1 MVLGD
6 YAAINIDCRNKSGN
20 VNQFGPW
27 DFEMQ
32 GRLLTAAI
40 VHGRGPTAKPLSYKY
55 MVIPNVTVDVVP
67 TLWNQYISWTDS
79 AYTLNQL
86 QNDDTT
92 LYLHGSCDSFTQRAS
107 VMLFNNASTAGDG
120 AYYNCSG
127 LLLSFYL
134 EQAGAFLYSE
144 DSDSFTVTASHPTLA
159 AGTLAISVNRGSVTT
174 EGCTQDMRWGSQTGT
189 QVMITLPGTS
199 ELLGMSVSIT
209 CKKATTSIY
218 PA

>member
-1 MVLGD
+1 
-6 YAAINIDCRNKSGN
+6 
-20 VNQFGPW
+20 
-27 DFEMQ
+27 
-32 GRLLTAAI
+32 
-40 VHGRGPTAKPLSYKY
+40 
-55 MVIPNVTVDVVP
+55 
-67 TLWNQYISWTDS
+67 
-79 AYTLNQL
+79 
-86 QNDDTT
+86 
-92 LYLHGSCDSFTQRAS
+92 
-107 VMLFNNASTAGDG
+107 MLFNNASTAGDG

-174 EGCTQDMRWGSQTGT
+174 EECTQDMRWGSQTGT